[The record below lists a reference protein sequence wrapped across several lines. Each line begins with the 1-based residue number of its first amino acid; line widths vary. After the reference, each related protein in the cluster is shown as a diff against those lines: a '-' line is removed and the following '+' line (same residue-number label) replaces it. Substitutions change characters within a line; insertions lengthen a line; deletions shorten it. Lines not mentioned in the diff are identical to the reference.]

1 MTDNHRTTRPIH
13 ILVADDDQDDCL
25 LMREALQEGRVANS
39 VSFVHNGEE
48 LLHYLLRQPP
58 YQNEQQYPLPGL
70 ILLDLNM
77 PLMDGR
83 EALAELKKH
92 PQLRRIPVVILTTS
106 SAPEDIELSYDK
118 GVNSFI
124 TKPVT
129 FSGLVEVVRT
139 LGQYWLELVEL
150 PAADKES

>member
-1 MTDNHRTTRPIH
+1 MDTLKRTMRPVH

-25 LMREALQEGRVANS
+25 LMREAFDESRVSNT

-48 LLHYLLRQPP
+48 LIDYLLRHPP
-58 YQNEQQYPLPGL
+58 YNSDEYPLPGL

-83 EALAELKKH
+83 EALALIKQNSH
-92 PQLRRIPVVILTTS
+92 LNHIPIVVLTTS
-106 SAPEDIELSYDK
+106 SANEDITHSYAA

-124 TKPVT
+124 CKPVT
-129 FSGLVEVVRT
+129 FSGLVEVAHT

-150 PAADKES
+150 PTHQRGSV

>member
-13 ILVADDDQDDCL
+13 ILVADDDQDDCS

-83 EALAELKKH
+83 EALAELTNH